1 MHFQIIPAIDIIK
14 GKCVRLKQGR
24 KEDMTVF
31 SDDPVLVAKRWAQLG
46 AEVIHVVDLDGAFK
60 GTPVNFEIISRM
72 VSEGG
77 VPIQVGGGIRSQ
89 DIASRYFDAGVSK
102 VILGTS
108 IVRDRSS
115 IIRITKTFGEGVIA
129 AIDAVEGKVAIRGWV
144 EVTGLKAVDLARD
157 LEKVGVSSF
166 IYTDISRDGM
176 LEGPNFRAIESFAR
190 SLKGKVV
197 ASGGIS
203 SVDDIRRIKEIS
215 IGRAGKR
222 IMGVIVGKALYSS
235 RIDFSTAKKAVEES

>member
-1 MHFQIIPAIDIIK
+1 MHFRIIPAIDIIK

-24 KEDMTVF
+24 KENMTVF

-89 DIASRYFDAGVSK
+89 DIAARYFDVGVSK
-102 VILGTS
+102 VILGTT

-144 EVTGLKAVDLARD
+144 EVTGLKAVALAKD

-176 LEGPNFRAIESFAR
+176 LEGPNFRSIESFAR
-190 SLKGKVV
+190 AVKGKVV

-203 SVDDIRRIKEIS
+203 SVDDIRKIKEIS
-215 IGRAGKR
+215 IHKAGKR
-222 IMGVIVGKALYSS
+222 ITGVIVGKALYSS
-235 RIDFSTAKKAVEES
+235 RIDFTTAKKVAEES